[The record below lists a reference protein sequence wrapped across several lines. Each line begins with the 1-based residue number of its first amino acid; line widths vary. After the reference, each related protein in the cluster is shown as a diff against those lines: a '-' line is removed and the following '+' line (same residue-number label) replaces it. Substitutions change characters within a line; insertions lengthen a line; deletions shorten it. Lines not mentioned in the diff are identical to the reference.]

1 MRFNDFSATGAG
13 YGHAGHAQHARLGGP
28 AFTTRLRR
36 AWQALAVAAVLLPG
50 AAQVQANVGVF
61 ATDDAISIS
70 DVVSTI
76 TTASAGSL
84 GTVTGHRLCGA
95 PAPCIATPTLAELQ
109 AYSAVL
115 VYSNGLYPDSFALG
129 NALADYVDAG
139 GTVVLAPL
147 AFYPDTTYGVGGR
160 LVSGNYMP
168 LSVASGQKSGR
179 QQLAADLH
187 NHPLLQ
193 SVATF
198 NGGQGSYRN
207 VVTLASGATQ
217 VAHWN
222 DSTSTPLIAVKGN
235 VVALNFFPPSSNV
248 RSDFWDASTDGGRIM
263 VNALAWPMLVTN
275 PSLPAGQATV
285 AYTST
290 TLTAAGGTAPITW
303 SATGLPDGMTLSAAG
318 VLSGTPTAAGTY
330 TIGVSLQD
338 SAATPLR
345 KTQTL
350 TLEVTPAPAP
360 VAITT
365 TTLLPGMVGAS
376 YTAPVAATGGLAPL
390 VWTVTDLPAGLS
402 MDSETGEIS
411 GTPTAAG
418 SFNITVTATDK
429 STPTALTASMPL
441 TLVIAP
447 APIDLTVLTPAAL
460 PSATAGQAYSAAI
473 AVQGGEAPYRFS
485 VTAGSLPAG
494 LALDGATGTIT
505 GTPTLAGDASFSITV
520 DDNTVPKAAS
530 TNTNAKRAKGA
541 KAAVVSVTQAFSL
554 SVAPAAVAATP
565 TPVPTLHHAALALLS
580 LMAAAFGGL
589 AFRWK
594 KTV

>member
-1 MRFNDFSATGAG
+1 MQFDDFVGTGRS
-13 YGHAGHAQHARLGGP
+13 HAGHTQHARLGAP

-36 AWQALAVAAVLLPG
+36 AWQALAVAAVLLPA

-61 ATDDAISIS
+61 AADRTDNID

-76 TTASAGSL
+76 NTAIAGNL
-84 GTVTGHRLCGA
+84 GTVSGHSLCGA
-95 PAPCIATPTLAELQ
+95 PPPCIATPTLAELQ

-115 VYSNGLYPDSFALG
+115 VYSNYYYSDPVALG
-129 NALADYVDAG
+129 NALADYVDGG
-139 GTVVLAPL
+139 GTVVLA
-147 AFYPDTTYGVGGR
+147 AFNYLDSYTPTGR
-160 LVSGNYMP
+160 F
-168 LSVASGQKSGR
+168 ASGAYSPLIPNSYISGPA
-179 QQLAADLH
+179 QSLILIKDLP

-193 SVATF
+193 GVNSF
-198 NGGQGSYRN
+198 NGGSRSYRGSG
-207 VVTLASGATQ
+207 TLASGATV

-222 DSTSTPLIAVKGN
+222 NSDNTPLIAVKGN
-235 VVALNFFPPSSNV
+235 VVALNFFPPSSNM
-248 RSDFWDASTDGGRIM
+248 RSDFWDASTDGGRMM
-263 VNALAWPMLVTN
+263 VNALAWTMAISN
-275 PSLPAGQATV
+275 PNLPAGQATV

-303 SATGLPDGMTLSAAG
+303 SATGLPDGMTLSPAG
-318 VLSGTPTAAGTY
+318 VLSGTPTTAGTY
-330 TIGVSLQD
+330 TIGVSPQD
-338 SAATPLR
+338 SATPPHSN
-345 KTQTL
+345 TQTL
-350 TLEVTPAPAP
+350 TLEVTPAP

-365 TTLLPGMVGAS
+365 TTLQPGTVGAS

-390 VWTVTDLPAGLS
+390 EWTVTGLPAGLAI
-402 MDSETGEIS
+402 DSVTGEIT

-429 STPTALTASMPL
+429 SAPTALTASMPL

-460 PSATAGQAYSAAI
+460 PPATAGQAYNVSI

-494 LALDGATGTIT
+494 LALDGATGAIT

-530 TNTNAKRAKGA
+530 ASASAKRAKGA

-589 AFRWK
+589 ALRWK